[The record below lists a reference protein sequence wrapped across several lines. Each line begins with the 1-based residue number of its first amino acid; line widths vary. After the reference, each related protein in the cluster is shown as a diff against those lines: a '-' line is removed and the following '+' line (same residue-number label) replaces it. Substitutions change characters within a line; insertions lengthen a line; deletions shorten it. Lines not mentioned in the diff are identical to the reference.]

1 VHVPVVRHLKTF
13 RHVHRHRSRQFI
25 SAAAHEDV
33 LAVGRWLGRLRLTED
48 GELVQ
53 VTQSIENIE
62 LAYRAARTPSSS
74 K

>member
-1 VHVPVVRHLKTF
+1 MFTA
-13 RHVHRHRSRQFI
+13 RQFI

-33 LAVGRWLGRLRLTED
+33 LAVDRWLGRLRLTED